1 MKKYQPLL
9 LGAVLLWL
17 VVVVSGYYFYHK
29 PLAIAQAVA
38 LVRAVGQFAAA
49 LALTSAAG
57 GLGARLFPGDGLH
70 PLTRLALQAALGLG
84 LLGLGVLILGSIVGL
99 QPIVWW
105 ILLGLLLIL
114 NGRVVGMWM
123 KNWLAARAIWQD
135 SGQLG
140 RILAV
145 GVGVLLLATL
155 IVALAPPLKFDTLV
169 YHLAFP
175 RAYLDAGR
183 VIYLPESMLWGMPQ
197 LAEML
202 FTWAMLLAGAE
213 SAMALG
219 WCFGVLALAG
229 TWGYI
234 APRFGARAAWVAVA
248 ALLAGYSSATS
259 LAWGYVGWLMVLLG
273 LAFLVILADWRSTD
287 DSRALVMTG
296 IFAGLSLGAKYTAGV
311 LVLIGLG
318 VIVWTARKALLQPP
332 SFPRMIEKLLN
343 ILLFGGVA
351 SLVSA
356 PWWIKNALAT
366 GNPVYPF
373 FFQSGAMN
381 AFRLTLQQNQPPW
394 GNWQDLVLLPLRAT
408 WTGAEGAPGYSASIG
423 PLLLAFGALAWIGYK
438 ARSQDQRGILG
449 VATLVAVLGL
459 ALWAAAA
466 RFSGLL
472 IQTRMYWSL
481 FPAFALLTAA
491 GFDAVERLRFPQ
503 VRTGRI
509 AGVFV
514 ALVLWLNVFQVGVST
529 IKMDAPS
536 VVLGILERDE
546 YRLNNLGGYA
556 WAVDSVA
563 KLPAEARVLMLWE
576 PRSFACLPQCIPDET
591 LDRWHLDR
599 NAYENSTAIAQ
610 SWRAAG
616 YTHVLYF
623 RLGADFT
630 RASDERYQPEDWL
643 ALDQLLAG
651 IPVVEHFGEGYTLYA
666 LELP

>member
-9 LGAVLLWL
+9 FGVVLLWL
-17 VVVVSGYYFYHK
+17 VVVVSGYYYYHK
-29 PLAIAQAVA
+29 PLTIVQAVA
-38 LVRAVGQFAAA
+38 LARAFGQFAAA
-49 LALTSAAG
+49 LVLTSVAG

-84 LLGLGVLILGSIVGL
+84 LLSLVVLIIGSVIGL
-99 QPIVWW
+99 QTVVWW
-105 ILLGLLLIL
+105 IILGLLLIL
-114 NGRVVGMWM
+114 NGRAVGLWM
-123 KNWLAARAIWQD
+123 KNWLAARALWQD
-135 SGQLG
+135 SDQLG
-140 RILAV
+140 RVLAV
-145 GVGVLLLATL
+145 GVGALLLAAL

-183 VIYLPESMLWGMPQ
+183 VIYLPASMLWGMPQ

-202 FTWAMLLAGAE
+202 FAWAMLLAGAE
-213 SAMALG
+213 SAMVLG
-219 WCFGVLALAG
+219 WCFGVLALVG
-229 TWGYI
+229 IWGYTV
-234 APRFGARAAWVAVA
+234 PRFGERSAWVAVA

-273 LAFLVILADWRSTD
+273 LAFQVTLADWRSSNNT
-287 DSRALVMTG
+287 RALVMAG

-311 LVLIGLG
+311 LVLIGLAA
-318 VIVWTARKALLQPP
+318 IAWTARKSTPRHWLLTM
-332 SFPRMIEKLLN
+332 F
-343 ILLFGGVA
+343 LFGGVA

-356 PWWIKNALAT
+356 PWWIKNALTT

-394 GNWQDLVLLPLRAT
+394 GNWQDLALLPLRAT

-438 ARSQDQRGILG
+438 ARSQDQRAPLG
-449 VATLVAVLGL
+449 VAALVAVLGL
-459 ALWAAAA
+459 ALWAVAA
-466 RFSGLL
+466 RLSGLL

-481 FPAFALLTAA
+481 FPAFAFLAAA
-491 GFDAVERLRFPQ
+491 GFDAVGRLRFPQ

-514 ALVLWLNVFQVGVST
+514 VLVFWLNVFQVGASA
-529 IKMDAPS
+529 IKMDALS
-536 VVLGILERDE
+536 VVLGIQTRDE

-556 WAVDSVA
+556 WAVDFVA
-563 KLPAEARVLMLWE
+563 KLPAETRVLMLWE

-599 NAYENSTAIAQ
+599 DAYKDSAAIAQ
-610 SWRAAG
+610 SWRLAG
-616 YTHVLYF
+616 HTHVLYY

-643 ALDQLLAG
+643 VLDQLLAAL
-651 IPVVEHFGEGYTLYA
+651 PVVEHFGEGYTLYS

>member
-9 LGAVLLWL
+9 FGAVLLWL

-38 LVRAVGQFAAA
+38 LVRAIGQFAAA

-57 GLGARLFPGDGLH
+57 GLGARLFPGDELH

-84 LLGLGVLILGSIVGL
+84 LLSLAVLIVGSAVGL
-99 QPIVWW
+99 QPFVWW
-105 ILLGLLLIL
+105 IVLGLLLIL
-114 NGRVVGMWM
+114 NGRAVGMWM
-123 KNWLAARAIWQD
+123 KNWLAMRALWQD
-135 SGQLG
+135 SDQLG
-140 RILAV
+140 RVLAV
-145 GVGVLLLATL
+145 GVGVLLLATF

-219 WCFGVLALAG
+219 WCFGVLALVG

-234 APRFGARAAWVAVA
+234 APRFGERSAWVAVA

-287 DSRALVMTG
+287 DSRALVMAG

-318 VIVWTARKALLQPP
+318 VIAWTARKTPP
-332 SFPRMIEKLLN
+332 RRWILN

-394 GNWQDLVLLPLRAT
+394 GNWQDLILLPLRAT
-408 WTGAEGAPGYSASIG
+408 WMGAEGAPGYSASIG

-438 ARSQDQRGILG
+438 ARSQDQRNTLG
-449 VATLVAVLGL
+449 VAALVAVLGL
-459 ALWAAAA
+459 ALWAVAA
-466 RFSGLL
+466 RLSGLL

-481 FPAFALLTAA
+481 FPAFAFLTAA
-491 GFDAVERLRFPQ
+491 GFDAVGRLRFPQ

-514 ALVLWLNVFQVGVST
+514 ALVLWLNVF
-529 IKMDAPS
+529 
-536 VVLGILERDE
+536 
-546 YRLNNLGGYA
+546 
-556 WAVDSVA
+556 
-563 KLPAEARVLMLWE
+563 
-576 PRSFACLPQCIPDET
+576 
-591 LDRWHLDR
+591 
-599 NAYENSTAIAQ
+599 
-610 SWRAAG
+610 
-616 YTHVLYF
+616 HVLANYHEPD
-623 RLGADFT
+623 RTSLIIEPDRPA
-630 RASDERYQPEDWL
+630 ASDSSFIISITIR
-643 ALDQLLAG
+643 
-651 IPVVEHFGEGYTLYA
+651 TR
-666 LELP
+666 

>member
-1 MKKYQPLL
+1 DSDQ
-9 LGAVLLWL
+9 
-17 VVVVSGYYFYHK
+17 VS
-29 PLAIAQAVA
+29 
-38 LVRAVGQFAAA
+38 
-49 LALTSAAG
+49 
-57 GLGARLFPGDGLH
+57 
-70 PLTRLALQAALGLG
+70 
-84 LLGLGVLILGSIVGL
+84 
-99 QPIVWW
+99 
-105 ILLGLLLIL
+105 
-114 NGRVVGMWM
+114 RV
-123 KNWLAARAIWQD
+123 
-135 SGQLG
+135 
-140 RILAV
+140 LAV
-145 GVGVLLLATL
+145 GVGVLLLATF

-234 APRFGARAAWVAVA
+234 APRFGERSAWVAVA

-287 DSRALVMTG
+287 DSRALVMAG

-318 VIVWTARKALLQPP
+318 VIAWTARKTPP
-332 SFPRMIEKLLN
+332 RRWILN

-394 GNWQDLVLLPLRAT
+394 GNWQDLIFLPVRAT

-438 ARSQDQRGILG
+438 ARSQDQRNTLG
-449 VATLVAVLGL
+449 VAALVAVLGL
-459 ALWAAAA
+459 ALWAVAA
-466 RFSGLL
+466 RLSGLL

-481 FPAFALLTAA
+481 FPAFAFLTAA
-491 GFDAVERLRFPQ
+491 GFDAVGRLRFPQ

-529 IKMDAPS
+529 IKMDALS
-536 VVLGILERDE
+536 VVLGILERDD
-546 YRLNNLGGYA
+546 YRLNNLAGYA

-563 KLPAEARVLMLWE
+563 ELPAEARVLMLWE

-599 NAYENSTAIAQ
+599 AAYENSTAIAQ

-616 YTHVLYF
+616 YSHVLYF

-643 ALDQLLAG
+643 VLDQLLAG
-651 IPVVEHFGEGYTLYA
+651 IPVVEHFGEGYTLYS

>member
-1 MKKYQPLL
+1 MKKYQPFLF
-9 LGAVLLWL
+9 GAVLLWL
-17 VVVVSGYYFYHK
+17 LVVVSGYYFFHK
-29 PLAIAQAVA
+29 PLTLTQAVA
-38 LVRAVGQFAAA
+38 LARAVGQFGLA

-70 PLTRLALQAALGLG
+70 PLTRLSLQAALGLG
-84 LLGLGVLILGSIVGL
+84 LLSLVVLIIGSVIGL
-99 QPIVWW
+99 QAVVWW
-105 ILLGLLLIL
+105 IILGLLLIL
-114 NGRVVGMWM
+114 NGRAVGLWM
-123 KNWLAARAIWQD
+123 KNWLAARALWQD
-135 SGQLG
+135 SDQLG
-140 RILAV
+140 RVLAV
-145 GVGVLLLATL
+145 GVGALLLAAL

-183 VIYLPESMLWGMPQ
+183 VIYLPASMLWGMPQ

-202 FTWAMLLAGAE
+202 FAWAMLLAGAE
-213 SAMALG
+213 SAMVLG

-234 APRFGARAAWVAVA
+234 APRFGERSAWVAVA

-273 LAFLVILADWRSTD
+273 LAFQVTLADWRSSNNT
-287 DSRALVMTG
+287 RALVMAG

-311 LVLIGLG
+311 LVLIGLAA
-318 VIVWTARKALLQPP
+318 IAWTARKSTPRHWLLTM
-332 SFPRMIEKLLN
+332 F
-343 ILLFGGVA
+343 LFGGVA

-356 PWWIKNALAT
+356 PWWIKNALTT

-394 GNWQDLVLLPLRAT
+394 GNWQDLALLPLRAT

-438 ARSQDQRGILG
+438 ARSQDQRAPLG
-449 VATLVAVLGL
+449 VAALVAVLGL
-459 ALWAAAA
+459 ALWAVAA
-466 RFSGLL
+466 RLSGLL

-481 FPAFALLTAA
+481 FPAFAFLVAA
-491 GFDAVERLRFPQ
+491 GFDSVGRLRFPQ

-514 ALVLWLNVFQVGVST
+514 VLVFWLNVFQVGASA
-529 IKMDAPS
+529 IKMDALS
-536 VVLGILERDE
+536 VVLGIQTRDE

-556 WAVDSVA
+556 WAVDFVA
-563 KLPAEARVLMLWE
+563 ELPAETRVLMLWE

-599 NAYENSTAIAQ
+599 DAYKDSAAIAQ
-610 SWRAAG
+610 SWRLAG
-616 YTHVLYF
+616 HTHVLYY

-643 ALDQLLAG
+643 VLDQLLAAL
-651 IPVVEHFGEGYTLYA
+651 PVVEHFGEGYTLYS